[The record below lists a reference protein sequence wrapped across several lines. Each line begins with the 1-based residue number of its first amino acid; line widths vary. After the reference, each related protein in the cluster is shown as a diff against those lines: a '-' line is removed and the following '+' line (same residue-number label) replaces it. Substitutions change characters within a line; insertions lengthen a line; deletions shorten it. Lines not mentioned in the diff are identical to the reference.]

1 MQLIRYFV
9 AQTSREIPRTWLRC
23 PMKFALAFAIFI
35 IMSAAVFAQAPA
47 EPIQDAIV
55 EDVYLARDDGS
66 GKAGEVVE
74 TFNTRDIPI
83 YCIVTL
89 AKFSPINVKMNLVAV
104 KVNGVKP
111 ETKVVTTGY
120 TTKQG
125 ENRVNFRGKP
135 DGVWVAGTYR
145 IDVLVEGKREKSL
158 TFEVKSNSAPA
169 GAMKFAPA
177 KPKATT
183 ARKSN

>member
-1 MQLIRYFV
+1 
-9 AQTSREIPRTWLRC
+9 
-23 PMKFALAFAIFI
+23 MKFAFIFAILTI
-35 IMSAAVFAQAPA
+35 ASTAALAQAPA
-47 EPIQDAIV
+47 EPIQDLIV

-74 TFNTRDIPI
+74 AFNTKDIPI

-89 AKFSPINVKMNLVAV
+89 AKFSPVNVKMNLVAV

-120 TTKQG
+120 TTKEG
-125 ENRVNFRGKP
+125 ENRVNFRGRP
-135 DGVWVAGTYR
+135 EGLWVAGTYR

-158 TFEVKSNSAPA
+158 TFEVRGNAAPA

-177 KPKATT
+177 KPKTT
-183 ARKSN
+183 VARKSN